1 MFTVIKTCL
10 STSAS
15 EEEKE
20 DLAIKHNTH
29 SDSQAFLQ
37 NGFKRASKKKKKKKK
52 ETASS
57 TS

>member
-29 SDSQAFLQ
+29 SDSQAL
-37 NGFKRASKKKKKKKK
+37 RASKKKKKE
-52 ETASS
+52 ETAFS